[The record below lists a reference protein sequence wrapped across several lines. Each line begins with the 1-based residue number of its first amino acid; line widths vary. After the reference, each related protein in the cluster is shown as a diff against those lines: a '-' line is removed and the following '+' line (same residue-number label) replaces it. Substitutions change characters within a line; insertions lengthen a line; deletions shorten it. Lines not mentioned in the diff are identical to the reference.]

1 MPISRRDFLKYC
13 GASAA
18 VLGLT
23 GTDLL
28 RLEQVLA
35 NPAAPTVLWLHG
47 SSCSGCSVSFL
58 NYISASD
65 PTDAGDIILNHI
77 NLAYHPVLMEAAGQ
91 SAAQA
96 AYNAYDAYSAKPYV
110 LVVEGSVPT
119 AFSGRACW
127 PWTFN
132 GVEETF
138 QSVVIKFADRA
149 VKVVCAGTCS
159 SFGGIP
165 AAGANPT
172 AAKSVNAVINA
183 VTGKTTLNLPG
194 CPPHPNWIA
203 WAVVQ
208 LLLGNPIATDSYGR
222 PTEIYG
228 VDVHEHC
235 PREDR
240 RQDTVLG
247 GNGCLMGLGCR
258 GPGTYA
264 NCPTLK
270 WNNGQSWCIEASAPC
285 YGCTEP
291 DFPGTTPFYQQVYQD
306 D

>member
-1 MPISRRDFLKYC
+1 
-13 GASAA
+13 
-18 VLGLT
+18 
-23 GTDLL
+23 
-28 RLEQVLA
+28 
-35 NPAAPTVLWLHG
+35 
-47 SSCSGCSVSFL
+47 
-58 NYISASD
+58 
-65 PTDAGDIILNHI
+65 
-77 NLAYHPVLMEAAGQ
+77 MEAAGQ

-96 AYNAYDAYSAKPYV
+96 AYNAYNGTQPYI

-127 PWTFN
+127 PWSFN

-138 QSVVIKFADRA
+138 QSVVTKFADRA
-149 VKVVCAGTCS
+149 AKIVCAGTCS

-172 AAKSVNAVINA
+172 EAKSVSAA
-183 VTGKTTLNLPG
+183 TGKTTLNLPG

-208 LLLGNPIATDSYGR
+208 LLMGKSVATDSYGR
-222 PTEIYG
+222 PTAIYG

-240 RQDTVLG
+240 QQDSVLG

-270 WNNGQSWCIEASAPC
+270 WNNGQSWCVEAGAPC

-291 DFPGTTPFYQQVYQD
+291 GFPGTTPFYQRVYQD

>member
-1 MPISRRDFLKYC
+1 MTISRRDFLKYC

-35 NPAAPTVLWLHG
+35 NPSAPTVLWLHG

-58 NYISASD
+58 NYISGSD
-65 PTDAGDIILNHI
+65 PADAGDIILNHI

-91 SAAQA
+91 NAAQA
-96 AYNAYDAYSAKPYV
+96 AYNAYNNYLTNPYI

-119 AFSGRACW
+119 AFSGRTCW

-138 QSVVIKFADRA
+138 QSAVTKFAGRA
-149 VKVVCAGTCS
+149 AKIVCAGTCS

-172 AAKSVNAVINA
+172 AAKSVKA
-183 VTGKTTLNLPG
+183 VTGKTTINIPG

-203 WAVVQ
+203 WTIVQ
-208 LLLGNPIATDSYGR
+208 LLLGRQISVDSYGR
-222 PTEIYG
+222 PTAIFAE
-228 VDVHEHC
+228 DVHEHC

-240 RQDTVLG
+240 RQDSVLG
-247 GNGCLMGLGCR
+247 GTGCLMGLGCR
-258 GPGTYA
+258 GPETHA

-270 WNNGQSWCIEASAPC
+270 WNNGQSWCVDANAPC

-291 DFPGTTPFYQQVYQD
+291 GFPGTAPFYQRVYSD

>member
-1 MPISRRDFLKYC
+1 MTISRRDFLKYC

-35 NPAAPTVLWLHG
+35 NPSAPTVLWLHG

-58 NYISASD
+58 NYISTDD

-96 AYNAYDAYSAKPYV
+96 AYNAYNAYLTKPYI

-127 PWTFN
+127 PWSFN

-138 QSVVIKFADRA
+138 QSVVTKFADRA
-149 VKVVCAGTCS
+149 RKIVCAGTCS

-172 AAKSVNAVINA
+172 AAKSVSA

-208 LLLGNPIATDSYGR
+208 LLLGNRIATDSYGR
-222 PTEIYG
+222 PTAIFG

-235 PREDR
+235 PREDSQ
-240 RQDTVLG
+240 QDSVLG

-270 WNNGQSWCIEASAPC
+270 WNNGQSWCVEASAPC

-291 DFPGTTPFYQQVYQD
+291 GFPGTTPFYQRVYQD